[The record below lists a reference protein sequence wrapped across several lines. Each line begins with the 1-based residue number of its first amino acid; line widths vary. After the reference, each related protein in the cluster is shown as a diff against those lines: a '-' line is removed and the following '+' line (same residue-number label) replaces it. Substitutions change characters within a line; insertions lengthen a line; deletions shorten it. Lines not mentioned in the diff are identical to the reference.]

1 MPQIKI
7 ECIKDFA
14 NFKAGEVFEFNQ
26 SCFLAG
32 TNGSGKTTLLS
43 ALRATLTDSNSEK
56 GYWDQRH
63 EKYAKTLEYF
73 SVTTDIGK
81 EEALF
86 LFGREDSG
94 ESQTYDAYS
103 FLASGGYWAERQS
116 KGESALVLIDQKL
129 GTNKEALKRKV
140 IIFDEV
146 DTGFDFKNQIR
157 FGKNLVKN
165 LNTKFNCFML
175 VTTHNYLTLLN
186 SNLPIYLLDKRA
198 YVTVKELKEFFE
210 NDNAI

>member
-14 NFKAGEVFEFNQ
+14 NFKKGEVFEFNN
-26 SCFLAG
+26 SCFIVG

-43 ALRATLTDSNSEK
+43 TLRATLTSDKDK
-56 GYWDQRH
+56 GYWDQNH
-63 EKYAKTLEYF
+63 EKYTKTLEYF
-73 SVTTDIGK
+73 TVSTDISK
-81 EEALF
+81 DNSLF
-86 LFGREDSG
+86 LFGREDSS
-94 ESQTYDAYS
+94 ESQTYDAYT
-103 FLASGGYWAERQS
+103 FITSGAYWQQKQS
-116 KGESALVLIDQKL
+116 RGESALALISQKL
-129 GTNKEALKRKV
+129 GSDIDTLQNKV

-157 FGKNLVKN
+157 FGKKLIPNLIKK
-165 LNTKFNCFML
+165 LNCFML
-175 VTTHNYLTLLN
+175 VTSHNYLTLLN